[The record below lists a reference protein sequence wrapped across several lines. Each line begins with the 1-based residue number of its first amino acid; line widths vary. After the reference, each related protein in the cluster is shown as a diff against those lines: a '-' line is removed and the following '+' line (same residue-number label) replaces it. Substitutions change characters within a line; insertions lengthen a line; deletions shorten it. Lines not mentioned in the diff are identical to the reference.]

1 MHITDQIKS
10 YAFVSEPCVVPLSL
24 LQLRA
29 STRSGSIYI
38 ICFFKCHCPWME
50 EDVKEH
56 LKYVSNME
64 SSNGNKIR
72 TWLQTWNHLAWRR
85 DAKAERHF
93 CLSRTSGGSLTVCVS
108 IVEVGKKKRY
118 SLTKGVGSV
127 LQLREKERHW
137 KPAGAGNWSLGHLH
151 VQMLV

>member
-1 MHITDQIKS
+1 MHIRDQIKS
-10 YAFVSEPCVVPLSL
+10 YALISESCCFAPPSL
-24 LQLRA
+24 LQLRT
-29 STRSGSIYI
+29 STRSRSIF
-38 ICFFKCHCPWME
+38 FFKCHCPWME
-50 EDVKEH
+50 EDVKEQS
-56 LKYVSNME
+56 KYVTNME

-137 KPAGAGNWSLGHLH
+137 KPAGAGNWSLGHLQ
-151 VQMLV
+151 VQMFV